1 MLIVERVRGAR
12 TYDYIECCE
21 LLCMGNRLDEEVVC
35 MQSLALVKTHQI
47 VEAEGSKLCIVG
59 LTFKQRS

>member
-1 MLIVERVRGAR
+1 
-12 TYDYIECCE
+12 
-21 LLCMGNRLDEEVVC
+21 MGNRLDEEVVC